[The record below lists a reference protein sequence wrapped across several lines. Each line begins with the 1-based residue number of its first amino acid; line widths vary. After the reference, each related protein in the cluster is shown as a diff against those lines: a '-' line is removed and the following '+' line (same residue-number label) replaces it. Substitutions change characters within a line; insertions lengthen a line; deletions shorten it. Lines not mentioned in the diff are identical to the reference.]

1 MGGVASAIGGL
12 FGLGGSPSVSAP
24 AYDPIPVREEEAEPE
39 SSAVRDAE
47 RRKLRARSG
56 MSGTLLTSPLGASGS
71 SGTTGTSGKSS
82 GLLGRPM

>member
-12 FGLGGSPSVSAP
+12 FGLGGAPSVSAP
-24 AYDPIPVREEEAEPE
+24 EYDPIPVREEEVEPE
-39 SSAVRDAE
+39 SGAVRDAE

-56 MSGTLLTSPLGASGS
+56 MSGTLLTSPLGVSGS
-71 SGTTGTSGKSS
+71 SSGGKSS